1 MQLCYDTKTMNI
13 DFVFSIL
20 ILVFSVVVHE
30 VSHGLMAYSLGDNT
44 AKLGG
49 RLTLNPLKH
58 LEWFGSFFLPVITY
72 FSGGFILGWA
82 KPVPFNP
89 YNLRDQRWGE
99 AKVALAGPL
108 SNFSIAIFFGMFLRY
123 APQLSMGQDLFMIL
137 NTIVVTNLALGTF
150 NLVPI
155 PPLDGSKVLFSLM
168 PYSMINIREWFEKNS
183 LVLMLIF
190 IFFLWQVI
198 SPIIRIE
205 YNLITGFGI

>member
-1 MQLCYDTKTMNI
+1 MNI
-13 DFVFSIL
+13 DFVFSIA

-44 AKLGG
+44 AKFSG

-58 LEWFGSFFLPVITY
+58 LEWFGSFFLPIITY

-99 AKVALAGPL
+99 AKVAIAGPL
-108 SNFSIAIFFGMFLRY
+108 SNFIIAIFFGVIVRY
-123 APQLSMGQDLFMIL
+123 APQLSLGQDLFIIL
-137 NTIVVTNLALGTF
+137 NTIVITNLALGTF

-155 PPLDGSKVLFSLM
+155 PPLDGSKVLFSFL
-168 PYSMINIREWFEKNS
+168 PYSKINIRNWIEKNS
-183 LVLMLIF
+183 LILMLVF
-190 IFFLWQVI
+190 IFFLWQLI
-198 SPIIRIE
+198 APIVQIE
-205 YNLITGFGI
+205 YSLITGFAL